1 MPLYPRPHWAKLTT
15 MHPRQIIAGYERAP
29 DFARL
34 MVEYDPT
41 FKFRNDFV
49 SRLFPTR

>member
-1 MPLYPRPHWAKLTT
+1 MPFDPRPHWAKLTT
-15 MHPRQIIAGYERAP
+15 MRPRQIIARYGRAP
-29 DFARL
+29 DFERL

-49 SRLFPTR
+49 SRLFPTA